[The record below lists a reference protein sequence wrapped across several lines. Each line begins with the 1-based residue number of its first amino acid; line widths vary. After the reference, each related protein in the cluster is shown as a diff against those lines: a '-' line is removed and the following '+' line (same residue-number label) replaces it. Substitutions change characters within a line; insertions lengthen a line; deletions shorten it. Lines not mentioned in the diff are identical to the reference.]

1 MDAQQRSYLAF
12 LRFFTALLLV
22 AALYFAQEVLVPL
35 ALSALLA
42 FMLNPLVKLLCRCRL
57 PRTLSVVIVTMLVF
71 TLMGC
76 VFWMVGKELHHLANA
91 LPNYRHNIQERVSA
105 VRNASEGGTIARLR
119 SMVADISTSALDVS
133 AGRQKAVSP
142 SAPASTTPADQPP
155 SPPDKTTP
163 APQPAPPPVEGG
175 MASKILNGSLA
186 FLANGLGV
194 AAVVIVFVIF
204 MLLRQEDISHRIV
217 GLAGFSRLTTT
228 SRAMDEIGGR
238 ISRYLLM
245 LATVNSLY
253 GVMLAIGLAFIGLP
267 YVLLWGVLAALF
279 RFIPYIGPWIVA
291 VLPIGLSLAVFDGW
305 TQPLMVAGL
314 IIGLELL
321 TNMVLEPLLYG
332 HSVGVSDFA
341 LLVAITFWT
350 WLWGGLG
357 LVLATPLTVCIVVIC
372 KYIPSLAWVDVLM
385 GEKQPPQAHLMAFR
399 RLVAGDEDAF
409 QSTIQESFEKNGV
422 EATLDQVVLP
432 ALVLTR
438 REAMLGKLD
447 EEEQKEVIETIQA
460 TSQYLRECQAEAMDE
475 ARETE
480 AAAAAEAEEKEKKEN
495 EENLENSDAVTP
507 VAEVSTADEPVPPP
521 IPVFARALHGQVD
534 ALALEMLE
542 ILLPP
547 QIELQVSAD
556 DRLIGELVE
565 NLNESRPAL
574 MIISAMRP
582 GSIMAAETLCR
593 RLHHKIPG
601 LKLLVCR
608 WGLPGQ
614 QSTAKSL
621 KDAGATWVATTL
633 EEARNV
639 IVEATDVQLSP

>member
-1 MDAQQRSYLAF
+1 MDAQQRSYLTF

-22 AALYFAQEVLVPL
+22 ASLYFAQEVLVPL

-42 FMLNPLVKLLCRCRL
+42 FMLNPLVKLLCRCHL
-57 PRTLSVVIVTMLVF
+57 PRAMSVVIVTMLVF

-105 VRNASEGGTIARLR
+105 VRHASEGGTIARLR
-119 SMVADISTSALDVS
+119 TMVADISTSALDVS
-133 AGRQKAVSP
+133 AGRQ
-142 SAPASTTPADQPP
+142 APAAPATSKGTA
-155 SPPDKTTP
+155 SPDNPQQP
-163 APQPAPPPVEGG
+163 APQSAPPPVEGG

-186 FLANGLGV
+186 LLANGLGV

-204 MLLRQEDISHRIV
+204 MLLRQEDISQRIV

-245 LATVNSLY
+245 LATVNTLY

-291 VLPIGLSLAVFDGW
+291 VLPISLSLAVFDGW

-314 IIGLELL
+314 IIALELV
-321 TNMVLEPLLYG
+321 TNMILEPLLYG

-357 LVLATPLTVCIVVIC
+357 LVLATPLTVCIVVLC
-372 KYIPSLAWVDVLM
+372 KYIPNLAWVDVLM

-409 QSTIQESFEKNGV
+409 QSTIQESLDQNGV
-422 EATLDQVVLP
+422 EATLDQVIMP

-447 EEEQKEVIETIQA
+447 EEEQREVIETIQA
-460 TSQYLRECQAEAMDE
+460 TSQYLRECQAEALDE

-480 AAAAAEAEEKEKKEN
+480 AAAAEAEKKEN
-495 EENLENSDAVTP
+495 RENIEASDADVP
-507 VAEVSTADEPVPPP
+507 VSNERTAREPAPPP

-547 QIELQVSAD
+547 QIEMQVSAD
-556 DRLIGELVE
+556 DRLVGELVE
-565 NLNESRPAL
+565 KLNDSRPAL

-601 LKLLVCR
+601 LKMLVCR

-614 QSTAKSL
+614 QATAKSL
-621 KDAGATWVATTL
+621 KDAGATWVATSL
-633 EEARNV
+633 AEARDV
-639 IVEATDVQLSP
+639 IVEATDT

>member
-22 AALYFAQEVLVPL
+22 AALHFAQEVLVPL

-57 PRTLSVVIVTMLVF
+57 PRVVSVVIVTMLVF

-105 VRNASEGGTIARLR
+105 VRQASEGGTIARLR

-133 AGRQKAVSP
+133 AGRQKAAPP

-155 SPPDKTTP
+155 SAPDKTTP

-204 MLLRQEDISHRIV
+204 MLLRQEDIGHRIV

-253 GVMLAIGLAFIGLP
+253 GLMLAIGLAFIGLP

-422 EATLDQVVLP
+422 EVTLDQVVLP

-447 EEEQKEVIETIQA
+447 EEEQKQVIETIQA
-460 TSQYLRECQAEAMDE
+460 TSQYLRECQAEAMAE

-480 AAAAAEAEEKEKKEN
+480 AAAAEAEEKEKMEN
-495 EENLENSDAVTP
+495 EENLETSDADAP
-507 VAEVSTADEPVPPP
+507 VAAVSTADEPLPPP
-521 IPVFARALHGQVD
+521 IPVFARALHSQVD

-565 NLNESRPAL
+565 KLNESRPAL

-593 RLHHKIPG
+593 RMHHKIPG
-601 LKLLVCR
+601 LKMLVCR

-614 QSTAKSL
+614 QASAKSL

-633 EEARNV
+633 AEARDV

>member
-1 MDAQQRSYLAF
+1 
-12 LRFFTALLLV
+12 
-22 AALYFAQEVLVPL
+22 
-35 ALSALLA
+35 
-42 FMLNPLVKLLCRCRL
+42 
-57 PRTLSVVIVTMLVF
+57 
-71 TLMGC
+71 
-76 VFWMVGKELHHLANA
+76 
-91 LPNYRHNIQERVSA
+91 
-105 VRNASEGGTIARLR
+105 
-119 SMVADISTSALDVS
+119 
-133 AGRQKAVSP
+133 
-142 SAPASTTPADQPP
+142 
-155 SPPDKTTP
+155 
-163 APQPAPPPVEGG
+163 

-186 FLANGLGV
+186 LLANGLGV
-194 AAVVIVFVIF
+194 AAVVVVFVIF
-204 MLLRQEDISHRIV
+204 MLLRQEDISQRIV

-228 SRAMDEIGGR
+228 SRAMDEIGDR

-253 GVMLAIGLAFIGLP
+253 GIMLAIGLAFIGLP
-267 YVLLWGVLAALF
+267 YMLLWGVLAALF

-291 VLPIGLSLAVFDGW
+291 VLPISLSLAVFDGW

-409 QSTIQESFEKNGV
+409 QNTVQESLDQNGV
-422 EATLDQVVLP
+422 EATLDQVLMP

-447 EEEQKEVIETIQA
+447 EEEQRDVIDTIQT
-460 TSQYLRECQAEAMDE
+460 TSQYLRECQME
-475 ARETE
+475 
-480 AAAAAEAEEKEKKEN
+480 AAAEAREKEAATAKDQGTDQQN
-495 EENLENSDAVTP
+495 LPDGGEESTESGIAGPAAPDAGPAAEPAPAP
-507 VAEVSTADEPVPPP
+507 V
-521 IPVFARALHGQVD
+521 PVFARALHGEVD

-542 ILLPP
+542 TLLPP
-547 QIELQVSAD
+547 QVKLQVSAD
-556 DRLIGELVE
+556 ARLVGELVE
-565 NLNESRPAL
+565 NLNDSRPAL

-601 LKLLVCR
+601 LKMLVCR
-608 WGLPGQ
+608 WSLPGQ
-614 QSTAKSL
+614 QASDKSL

-633 EEARNV
+633 AEARDV
-639 IVEATDVQLSP
+639 IVEATDV

>member
-22 AALYFAQEVLVPL
+22 AALYFGQEVLVPL

-57 PRTLSVVIVTMLVF
+57 PRTGSVVIVTMLVF

-105 VRNASEGGTIARLR
+105 VRQASEGGTIARLR
-119 SMVADISTSALDVS
+119 SLAADISTSALDVS
-133 AGRQKAVSP
+133 AGRQKAA
-142 SAPASTTPADQPP
+142 APASTAPADQPP
-155 SPPDKTTP
+155 SAPDSAANPP
-163 APQPAPPPVEGG
+163 PQPAPPPVEGG

-204 MLLRQEDISHRIV
+204 MLLRQEDISQRIV

-228 SRAMDEIGGR
+228 SRAMDEIGDR

-253 GVMLAIGLAFIGLP
+253 GIMLAIGLAFIGLP
-267 YVLLWGVLAALF
+267 YMLLWGVLAALF

-291 VLPIGLSLAVFDGW
+291 VLPISLSLAVFDGW

-409 QSTIQESFEKNGV
+409 QNTVQESLDQNGV
-422 EATLDQVVLP
+422 EATLDQVLMP

-447 EEEQKEVIETIQA
+447 EEEQRDVIDTIQT
-460 TSQYLRECQAEAMDE
+460 TSQYLRECQMEA
-475 ARETE
+475 ATE
-480 AAAAAEAEEKEKKEN
+480 AQEKEAAKDQGTEQPSLTDGGGESTESGIAGPAAEPPPA
-495 EENLENSDAVTP
+495 P
-507 VAEVSTADEPVPPP
+507 VA
-521 IPVFARALHGQVD
+521 VFARALHGEVD

-547 QIELQVSAD
+547 QVKLQVSAD
-556 DRLIGELVE
+556 GRLVGELVE
-565 NLNESRPAL
+565 NLNDSRPAL

-601 LKLLVCR
+601 LKMLVCR
-608 WGLPGQ
+608 WSLPGQ
-614 QSTAKSL
+614 QASDKSL

-633 EEARNV
+633 AEARDV
-639 IVEATDVQLSP
+639 IVEATDV

>member
-1 MDAQQRSYLAF
+1 MDAQQRSYLVF
-12 LRFFTALLLV
+12 LRFFSALLLV

-42 FMLNPLVKLLCRCRL
+42 FMINPLVKLLCRCRL
-57 PRTLSVVIVTMLVF
+57 PRAMSVVIVTMLVF

-76 VFWMVGKELHHLANA
+76 VFWMVGKELHHLANS
-91 LPNYRHNIQERVSA
+91 LPNYRHNIQERVST

-119 SMVADISTSALDVS
+119 TMVADISTSALDVS
-133 AGRQKAVSP
+133 AGRQKQVS
-142 SAPASTTPADQPP
+142 TPAVQPP
-155 SPPDKTTP
+155 AAPDNAAS

-175 MASKILNGSLA
+175 MASKILNASLS

-228 SRAMDEIGGR
+228 TRAMDEIGGR

-253 GVMLAIGLAFIGLP
+253 GLMLAIGLAFIGLP

-409 QSTIQESFEKNGV
+409 QSTIHDSIEKNGI
-422 EATLDQVVLP
+422 EATLDEVVLP
-432 ALVLTR
+432 AW
-438 REAMLGKLD
+438 
-447 EEEQKEVIETIQA
+447 
-460 TSQYLRECQAEAMDE
+460 S
-475 ARETE
+475 
-480 AAAAAEAEEKEKKEN
+480 
-495 EENLENSDAVTP
+495 
-507 VAEVSTADEPVPPP
+507 
-521 IPVFARALHGQVD
+521 
-534 ALALEMLE
+534 
-542 ILLPP
+542 
-547 QIELQVSAD
+547 
-556 DRLIGELVE
+556 
-565 NLNESRPAL
+565 
-574 MIISAMRP
+574 
-582 GSIMAAETLCR
+582 
-593 RLHHKIPG
+593 
-601 LKLLVCR
+601 
-608 WGLPGQ
+608 
-614 QSTAKSL
+614 
-621 KDAGATWVATTL
+621 
-633 EEARNV
+633 
-639 IVEATDVQLSP
+639 

>member
-35 ALSALLA
+35 ALASLLA

-57 PRTLSVVIVTMLVF
+57 PRAVSVVVVTMLVF

-105 VRNASEGGTIARLR
+105 VRHASEGGTIARLR
-119 SMVADISTSALDVS
+119 TMVADISTSALDVG
-133 AGRQKAVSP
+133 AGRQKAAPP
-142 SAPASTTPADQPP
+142 SAPTVEP
-155 SPPDKTTP
+155 SSAPDKTTP

-186 FLANGLGV
+186 LLANGLGV

-253 GVMLAIGLAFIGLP
+253 GIMLAIGLAFIGLP
-267 YVLLWGVLAALF
+267 YMLLWGVLAALF

-291 VLPIGLSLAVFDGW
+291 VLPISLSLAVFDGW

-314 IIGLELL
+314 IIALELI
-321 TNMVLEPLLYG
+321 TNMILEPLLYG

-357 LVLATPLTVCIVVIC
+357 LVLATPLTVCIVVLC
-372 KYIPSLAWVDVLM
+372 KYIPNLAWVDVLM

-409 QSTIQESFEKNGV
+409 QSTVQESLDQNGV
-422 EATLDQVVLP
+422 EATLDQVIMP

-447 EEEQKEVIETIQA
+447 EVEQREVIDTIQT
-460 TSQYLRECQAEAMDE
+460 TSQYLRECQIEAVEE
-475 ARETE
+475 AREKETAAKANGTE
-480 AAAAAEAEEKEKKEN
+480 KEN
-495 EENLENSDAVTP
+495 EKVEGEEKTEAGQADAPLSDEG
-507 VAEVSTADEPVPPP
+507 VAEDTAPAPVP
-521 IPVFARALHGQVD
+521 VFGRALHGEVD
-534 ALALEMLE
+534 AIALEMLE
-542 ILLPP
+542 TLLPP
-547 QIELQVSAD
+547 QIKLQVSAD
-556 DRLIGELVE
+556 DRLVGELVE
-565 NLNESRPAL
+565 NLNDSRPAL

-601 LKLLVCR
+601 LKMLVCR

-614 QSTAKSL
+614 QTADKSL
-621 KDAGATWVATTL
+621 TDAGATWVATTL
-633 EEARNV
+633 AEARDV
-639 IVEATDVQLSP
+639 IVEATDV

>member
-22 AALYFAQEVLVPL
+22 AALYFGQEVLVPL

-57 PRTLSVVIVTMLVF
+57 PRTGSVVIVTMLVF

-105 VRNASEGGTIARLR
+105 VRQASEGGTIARLR
-119 SMVADISTSALDVS
+119 SLAADISTSALDVS
-133 AGRQKAVSP
+133 AGRQKAA
-142 SAPASTTPADQPP
+142 APASTAPADQPP
-155 SPPDKTTP
+155 SAPDSSANPP
-163 APQPAPPPVEGG
+163 PQPAPPPVEGG
-175 MASKILNGSLA
+175 MASKILNGSLT

-204 MLLRQEDISHRIV
+204 MLLRQEDISQRIV

-228 SRAMDEIGGR
+228 SRAMDEIGDR

-253 GVMLAIGLAFIGLP
+253 GIMLAIGLAFIGLP
-267 YVLLWGVLAALF
+267 YMLLWGVLAALF

-291 VLPIGLSLAVFDGW
+291 VLPISLSLAVFDGW

-409 QSTIQESFEKNGV
+409 QNTVQESLDQNGV
-422 EATLDQVVLP
+422 EATLDQVLMP

-447 EEEQKEVIETIQA
+447 EEEQRDVIDTIQT
-460 TSQYLRECQAEAMDE
+460 TSQYLRECQMEAATV
-475 ARETE
+475 AREKE
-480 AAAAAEAEEKEKKEN
+480 AAKDQGTEQQSLTDGGGESTESGIAGPAAEPPSA
-495 EENLENSDAVTP
+495 P
-507 VAEVSTADEPVPPP
+507 VA
-521 IPVFARALHGQVD
+521 VFARALHGEVD

-547 QIELQVSAD
+547 QVKLQVSAD
-556 DRLIGELVE
+556 GRLVGELVE
-565 NLNESRPAL
+565 NLNDSRPAL

-601 LKLLVCR
+601 LKMLVCR
-608 WGLPGQ
+608 WSLPGQ
-614 QSTAKSL
+614 QASDKSL

-633 EEARNV
+633 AEARDV
-639 IVEATDVQLSP
+639 IVEATDV

>member
-1 MDAQQRSYLAF
+1 MDAQQRSYLVF
-12 LRFFTALLLV
+12 LRFFSALLLV

-42 FMLNPLVKLLCRCRL
+42 FMINPLVKLLCRCRL
-57 PRTLSVVIVTMLVF
+57 PRAMSVVIVTMLVF

-76 VFWMVGKELHHLANA
+76 VFWMVGKELHHLANS
-91 LPNYRHNIQERVSA
+91 LPNYRHNIQERVST

-119 SMVADISTSALDVS
+119 TMVADISTSALDVS
-133 AGRQKAVSP
+133 AGRQKQVS
-142 SAPASTTPADQPP
+142 TPAVQPP
-155 SPPDKTTP
+155 AAPDNAAS

-175 MASKILNGSLA
+175 MASKILNASLS

-228 SRAMDEIGGR
+228 TRAMDEIGGR

-253 GVMLAIGLAFIGLP
+253 GLMLAIGLAFIGLP

-409 QSTIQESFEKNGV
+409 QSTIHDSIEKNGI
-422 EATLDQVVLP
+422 EATLDEVVLP

-447 EEEQKEVIETIQA
+447 EEEQNEVITTIQA
-460 TSQYLRECQAEAMDE
+460 TSQYLRECQAEALDE
-475 ARETE
+475 GRKTK
-480 AAAAAEAEEKEKKEN
+480 AAALLEKQEIQGQVET
-495 EENLENSDAVTP
+495 SDTTARTP
-507 VAEVSTADEPVPPP
+507 DESTASEPVPPP
-521 IPVFARALHGQVD
+521 IPVFGRALHGQVD
-534 ALALEMLE
+534 VLALEMLE
-542 ILLPP
+542 ILLPA
-547 QIELQVSAD
+547 QIELQISAD
-556 DRLIGELVE
+556 DRLVGELVE
-565 NLNESRPAL
+565 KLNHSRPAL

-601 LKLLVCR
+601 LKMLVCR

-614 QSTAKSL
+614 QATAKSL
-621 KDAGATWVATTL
+621 KDAGATWVATSL
-633 EEARNV
+633 AEARDV
-639 IVEATDVQLSP
+639 IVQATDR